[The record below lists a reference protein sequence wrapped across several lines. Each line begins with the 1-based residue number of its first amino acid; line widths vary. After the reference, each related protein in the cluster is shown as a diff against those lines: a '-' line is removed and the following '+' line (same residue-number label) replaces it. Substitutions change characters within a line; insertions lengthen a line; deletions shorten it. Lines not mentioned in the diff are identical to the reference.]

1 VTELAI
7 DRVNLQIVGAA
18 GQEHRVHAISR
29 RAIELLGERLV
40 ELGPDL
46 PAGETAIPSLGVPP
60 LSLDL
65 GRSDEE
71 MCARLLVDS
80 MLDAVRLRMV
90 G

>member
-1 VTELAI
+1 MTELAI

-40 ELGPDL
+40 ELGPDM
-46 PAGETAIPSLGVPP
+46 PAGESSIPSLDVPP

-65 GRSDEE
+65 ARTDEE
-71 MCARLLVDS
+71 TSARMLADS
-80 MLDAVRLRMV
+80 MLDALRVQMV